1 MNRQKISF
9 FSIALILVM
18 TLTACSA
25 APAATQA
32 ATQAPTAVTQ
42 APADEPTPQSST
54 SLPALGTLDAYESAL
69 EAVYTKVN
77 PSVVNIQVTQKTQ
90 PSPSISY
97 QDPFADLPGFDF
109 FFGNPEQ
116 QQQPQSAQPKRALG
130 SGFVWDTDGYIVT
143 NNHVIEN
150 AASIQVTFHD
160 GSVANASVVGT
171 DPSSDLAVIKLEDYS
186 GELVPITSSD
196 SSEVKVGQLAIA
208 IGNPY
213 GLENTMTVGIVSAL
227 GRSLPTDELASTTSS
242 ATFTIPD
249 IIQTDAPINPGNSGG
264 VLVNTDG
271 QLIGVTAAI
280 ESTSGANAGI
290 GFAIPSNIVNKVVP
304 ELIKNGKYEHAYLGL
319 SGTTLT
325 PQLAEAM
332 DLEST
337 QRGILVIEV
346 TKDTPADEAGLIGS
360 SKKAT
365 IDGFETVIGGDVIT
379 AIDGQ
384 ALNEIDDLISYL
396 SANTSVGQKI
406 TLTLLRN
413 GEEMTTEATLIA
425 RPSADEKTRPV
436 ANPGSP
442 EITAGAWMG
451 ISVIKLS
458 AEIADAMDL
467 PQDQSGVLIQDIQAG
482 SPADQA
488 GLIGSYKPVIINAKR
503 VMVGGDIITAIDDQ
517 PINLPVDLPQY
528 LATKESGDTVTLT
541 ILRNGLEQNLSVTL
555 AEKPAN

>member
-227 GRSLPTDELASTTSS
+227 GRSLPTDELASTNSS

-280 ESTSGANAGI
+280 ESTSGANAGDRK
-290 GFAIPSNIVNKVVP
+290 SVV
-304 ELIKNGKYEHAYLGL
+304 
-319 SGTTLT
+319 
-325 PQLAEAM
+325 
-332 DLEST
+332 
-337 QRGILVIEV
+337 
-346 TKDTPADEAGLIGS
+346 
-360 SKKAT
+360 
-365 IDGFETVIGGDVIT
+365 
-379 AIDGQ
+379 
-384 ALNEIDDLISYL
+384 
-396 SANTSVGQKI
+396 
-406 TLTLLRN
+406 
-413 GEEMTTEATLIA
+413 
-425 RPSADEKTRPV
+425 
-436 ANPGSP
+436 
-442 EITAGAWMG
+442 
-451 ISVIKLS
+451 
-458 AEIADAMDL
+458 
-467 PQDQSGVLIQDIQAG
+467 
-482 SPADQA
+482 
-488 GLIGSYKPVIINAKR
+488 
-503 VMVGGDIITAIDDQ
+503 
-517 PINLPVDLPQY
+517 
-528 LATKESGDTVTLT
+528 
-541 ILRNGLEQNLSVTL
+541 
-555 AEKPAN
+555 